1 MYCDSP
7 AEIGNVIKIEVL
19 KVNRNLMPDF
29 IKTIV
34 EKFDSGQSNQF
45 VLYGNINDILPWEK
59 EEYRSLLEYLTE
71 LINPKDGKQ
80 PRMPIHYDL
89 ARGVTFPN
97 DADRKFVELVLDRR
111 TSGTF
116 KELMK
121 NSKEYPLGALTFLQ
135 ELTKIDLKSAD
146 APKYGLGII
155 IEHAEFL
162 FPRQETGFSSELERR
177 KAAIFREWFTD
188 QTFIKGHS
196 LVIMIAETMASIN
209 EDLLNL
215 PFVSTIEIS
224 RPNEKERRRYL
235 RYLKKQHGL
244 ALDIK
249 EREAVFYTGGLTLLD
264 IYQIFLQAQHAKV
277 NLNEK
282 MIFARTKEII
292 AKELSG
298 NLEFP
303 IIDYDFSAV
312 IGAKKLLAKLGELRE
327 CILSGNPELMPTGIL
342 VPGPNGVGK
351 TFIFKAFAREC
362 GYLPVVIKNVRGQ
375 YVGQTESTWEKI
387 RSVLEAMGNVM
398 LIFDEADTEI
408 GSRSQQTHDVDRR
421 LFGAMMRMM
430 SDKKNQ
436 GKIIWLIITARPD
449 KLEPDIKRAGRA
461 GEHIPVFDPEGEER
475 EEFIDFVL
483 KKVGLS
489 LDEFSEEERTKFLE
503 ETGSFSPADFTQ
515 LLINLER
522 KRYVSKR
529 DLTGEEALNVA
540 KDFIPAD
547 ITLQRELQ
555 SLLALVE
562 CSYQSLIPEKYAH
575 LAKQD
580 AFEQIGAIKTLL
592 NE

>member
-1 MYCDSP
+1 M
-7 AEIGNVIKIEVL
+7 
-19 KVNRNLMPDF
+19 NRNLMPDF
-29 IKTIV
+29 IKAII

-45 VLYGNINDILPWEK
+45 VLYGNINDVFARERD
-59 EEYRSLLEYLTE
+59 EYRSLVEYLTE
-71 LINPKDGKQ
+71 LINPKEGKQ
-80 PRMPIHYDL
+80 PRIPIHYDL
-89 ARGVTFPN
+89 AHGVTFLD
-97 DADRKFVELVLDRR
+97 DADKEFVASVLGRKTLE
-111 TSGTF
+111 
-116 KELMK
+116 ELMK
-121 NSKEYPLGALTFLQ
+121 NSKEYALGALTFLQ
-135 ELTKIDLKSAD
+135 ELTKIDLKLAD

-155 IEHAEFL
+155 IEHAGFL
-162 FPRQETGFSSELERR
+162 FPRQETGFGSELERR
-177 KAAIFREWFTD
+177 KATIFREWFTD

-196 LVIMIAETMASIN
+196 LVIMIAETMASIS

-215 PFVSTIEIS
+215 PFVSAIEIP
-224 RPNEKERRRYL
+224 RPNERERRRYL
-235 RYLKKQHGL
+235 RYLKQQHGL
-244 ALDIK
+244 ALDIR

-264 IYQIFLQAQHAKV
+264 IYQVFLQAKHAKV

-312 IGAKKLLAKLGELRE
+312 IGAKKLLAKLSELKE

-351 TFIFKAFAREC
+351 TFIFKAFAKEC
-362 GYLPVVIKNVRGQ
+362 SYLPVVIKNVRGQ
-375 YVGQTESTWEKI
+375 YVGQTEITWEKI

-408 GSRSQQTHDVDRR
+408 GSRSPQTHDVDKR

-475 EEFIDFVL
+475 EEFINFVL
-483 KKVGLS
+483 KKVGMS
-489 LDEFSEEERTKFLE
+489 LDEFSEAERTKFLE
-503 ETGSFSPADFTQ
+503 ETGNFSPADFTQ

-529 DLTGEEALNVA
+529 DLTGEEALFVA

-547 ITLQRELQ
+547 ISLQRELQ
-555 SLLALVE
+555 SLVAFVE
-562 CSYQSLIPEKYAH
+562 CSYRSLIPEKYAN
-575 LAKQD
+575 LTKQD
-580 AFEQIGAIKTLL
+580 AFEQVGAIKTLL
-592 NE
+592 KEA

>member
-1 MYCDSP
+1 M
-7 AEIGNVIKIEVL
+7 
-19 KVNRNLMPDF
+19 NRNFMPDF
-29 IKTIV
+29 IKAMI

-45 VLYGNINDILPWEK
+45 ILYGNINDIFPWERD
-59 EEYRSLLEYLTE
+59 EYRSLVKYLTE
-71 LINPKDGKQ
+71 LINPEDGKQ

-89 ARGVTFPN
+89 VRGVTFLG
-97 DADRKFVELVLDRR
+97 DSDREFVESVLDRK
-111 TSGTF
+111 TKTLEG
-116 KELMK
+116 LMK
-121 NSKEYPLGALTFLQ
+121 NSREYPLGALTFLQ
-135 ELTKIDLKSAD
+135 ELTKLDLKLAGT
-146 APKYGLGII
+146 PKYGLGII

-162 FPRQETGFSSELERR
+162 FPRQETGFSNELERR
-177 KAAIFREWFTD
+177 KATIFREWFTD
-188 QTFIKGHS
+188 QTFIKGQS

-215 PFVSTIEIS
+215 PFVSTIEIP
-224 RPNEKERRRYL
+224 RPDEKERRRYF
-235 RYLKKQHGL
+235 RYLKQQHGL
-244 ALDIK
+244 GLDIR
-249 EREAVFYTGGLTLLD
+249 ERDAVFYTGGLTLLD
-264 IYQIFLQAQHAKV
+264 IYQIFLQAQHANVK
-277 NLNEK
+277 LNEK
-282 MIFARTKEII
+282 MIFARTKEVI

-312 IGAKKLLAKLGELRE
+312 IGAKKLLAKLRELKE

-408 GSRSQQTHDVDRR
+408 GSRSSQTHDVDKR

-430 SDKKNQ
+430 SDKRNQ

-449 KLEPDIKRAGRA
+449 KLEPDIKRTGRA
-461 GEHIPVFDPEGEER
+461 GEHIPVFDPEGDER
-475 EEFIDFVL
+475 EEFINFVL
-483 KKVGLS
+483 KKVGLP
-489 LDEFSEEERTKFLE
+489 LDEFSEEERAEFLE
-503 ETGSFSPADFTQ
+503 KTEHFSPADFAQ

-522 KRYVSKR
+522 KRYITKSGSSSFATSSGKQNQTNKKQ

-547 ITLQRELQ
+547 ISLQRELQ
-555 SLLALVE
+555 SLLAFVE

-580 AFEQIGAIKTLL
+580 ALKQIGAIRALL
-592 NE
+592 KEA